1 MLCLHRRRMHAT
13 RVDQYTIDTMQSTR
27 KQQVRASL
35 SACMRPP
42 QKPCNVYS
50 AAVRSIRVFTSI
62 MQCAAQLDCTST
74 HCELRLPTTFKR
86 QQANHIDYALI
97 KKPNIRV
104 ETFSISVSRFTPMS
118 KCAYVKLK
126 SKFHFKVMHMTWP
139 GMCSM
144 FKTKAK
150 ATTFC
155 PRAVLEV
162 EDSPRGPHP
171 WTWHHRKFEPELR
184 YYITSCCIC
193 LSALTFSIISII
205 LMCCLLST
213 LRMRTIH
220 HILQFSVYWS
230 TWLKFL
236 HYRQGEVG
244 GLHEMMSKKIVSS
257 TRSTQKERSAI
268 TWKMWKYDDD
278 TQVLYR
284 TQLAR
289 SAAICFFD
297 IRHIS
302 KSKKTLQPE

>member
-126 SKFHFKVMHMTWP
+126 SKFHFKVMHMT
-139 GMCSM
+139 
-144 FKTKAK
+144 
-150 ATTFC
+150 
-155 PRAVLEV
+155 
-162 EDSPRGPHP
+162 
-171 WTWHHRKFEPELR
+171 
-184 YYITSCCIC
+184 
-193 LSALTFSIISII
+193 
-205 LMCCLLST
+205 
-213 LRMRTIH
+213 
-220 HILQFSVYWS
+220 
-230 TWLKFL
+230 
-236 HYRQGEVG
+236 
-244 GLHEMMSKKIVSS
+244 
-257 TRSTQKERSAI
+257 
-268 TWKMWKYDDD
+268 
-278 TQVLYR
+278 
-284 TQLAR
+284 
-289 SAAICFFD
+289 
-297 IRHIS
+297 
-302 KSKKTLQPE
+302 